1 MPDNFEIAGR
11 AYFCPVELT
20 HSAIG
25 GKWKVLILW
34 KLMDGTLRYS
44 ELRRA
49 LGDITH
55 KMLAQQLREL
65 EADGLIVR
73 TVYPVIPPKVEYT
86 LAEAGDRLRPVIAA
100 MSEWGLAYREETAEA
115 AAMAG

>member
-1 MPDNFEIAGR
+1 MTAANYHIAGR
-11 AYFCPVELT
+11 DYFCPVELT
-20 HSAIG
+20 LSAIG

-34 KLMDGTLRYS
+34 KLMDGTMRYS

-73 TVYPVIPPKVEYT
+73 TAYPVIPPRVEYS
-86 LAEAGDRLRPVIAA
+86 LSAAGNRIRPVIAA
-100 MSEWGLAYREETAEA
+100 MSEWGMAFGEPMAEA
-115 AAMAG
+115 AAG

>member
-1 MPDNFEIAGR
+1 MPDTFQIAGR
-11 AYFCPVELT
+11 DYFCPVELT
-20 HSAIG
+20 LSAIG

-86 LAEAGDRLRPVIAA
+86 LSEAGDRLRPVVAA
-100 MSEWGLAYREETAEA
+100 MADWGLAYRGELAEA
-115 AAMAG
+115 AAG

>member
-11 AYFCPVELT
+11 GYFCPVELT
-20 HSAIG
+20 LSAIG
-25 GKWKVLILW
+25 GKWKLLILW

-49 LGDITH
+49 LGAITH

-73 TVYPVIPPKVEYT
+73 TVYPVIPPRVEYT

-100 MSEWGLAYREETAEA
+100 MSEWGMAYREEAVQA
-115 AAMAG
+115 AG

>member
-1 MPDNFEIAGR
+1 MTATTFQIGGR
-11 AYFCPVELT
+11 GYFCPVELT
-20 HSAIG
+20 LSAIG

-73 TVYPVIPPKVEYT
+73 TVYPVIPPRVEYA
-86 LAEAGDRLRPVIAA
+86 LSEAGDRIRPVIAA
-100 MSEWGLAYREETAEA
+100 MSEWGMAYGEPVMEA
-115 AAMAG
+115 AAG

>member
-1 MPDNFEIAGR
+1 MTATPFQIAGR
-11 AYFCPVELT
+11 PYVCPVELPL
-20 HSAIG
+20 SAIG

-34 KLMDGTLRYS
+34 RLMDGTLRYS

-65 EADGLIVR
+65 EADGLVVR
-73 TVYPVIPPKVEYT
+73 TVYPVIPPHVEYS
-86 LAEAGDRLRPVIAA
+86 LSEAGDRIRPVIGA
-100 MSEWGLAYREETAEA
+100 MAEWGMAYGEPVPEA
-115 AAMAG
+115 AAG

>member
-1 MPDNFEIAGR
+1 MPGTFQIAGR
-11 AYFCPVELT
+11 DYFCPVELT
-20 HSAIG
+20 LSAIG

-65 EADGLIVR
+65 EADGLVVR
-73 TVYPVIPPKVEYT
+73 TVYPVIPPRVEYT
-86 LAEAGDRLRPVIAA
+86 LADAGDRLRPVVAA
-100 MSEWGLAYREETAEA
+100 MAEWGLAYRGDLAEA
-115 AAMAG
+115 AAG

>member
-1 MPDNFEIAGR
+1 MPDHFEIAGR
-11 AYFCPVELT
+11 GYFCPVELT
-20 HSAIG
+20 LSAIG

-34 KLMDGTLRYS
+34 KLQEGTLRYS

-73 TVYPVIPPKVEYT
+73 TVYPVIPPKVEYS

-100 MSEWGLAYREETAEA
+100 MREWGMAYREVPAER
-115 AAMAG
+115 AG